1 MRDREIPIYFKSLLS
16 PSKGVAVFLH
26 RGRHPDFKGEK
37 MKHTQVYFEGI
48 SLKIDECK
56 ESEEAEKL
64 AEELGG
70 VISALRAMRAF
81 AGQKPDTAID
91 FLIAIDT
98 DLENYEG
105 LADKEMQRANA
116 VADEILQEKE
126 DEENYGTYEQQVR
139 SIYNGGVL

>member
-1 MRDREIPIYFKSLLS
+1 
-16 PSKGVAVFLH
+16 
-26 RGRHPDFKGEK
+26 
-37 MKHTQVYFEGI
+37 
-48 SLKIDECK
+48 
-56 ESEEAEKL
+56 
-64 AEELGG
+64 
-70 VISALRAMRAF
+70 MRAF
-81 AGQKPDTAID
+81 AGQKPDTALD

-116 VADEILQEKE
+116 VAEEILQEKE